1 MSLSPH
7 RNRVVR
13 VQKRVGDL
21 EPRLQARTRAETPR
35 RPVERKRHA
44 GPLIPPEGR
53 LSYYFSS
60 TSLIINIF
68 LLIGGIHAHPRVSGK
83 LIDSQA
89 LSLKS
94 DSAAPVCVS
103 HNKIKPLY
111 PTQPQQNNSHRPPKC
126 AASPMRHATLVLCHP
141 TPTEPLSPSV
151 RKHKPNGINHSR
163 VRFVNP

>member
-1 MSLSPH
+1 MFMSLSPH

-21 EPRLQARTRAETPR
+21 EPGSKP
-35 RPVERKRHA
+35 EREWKRHVA
-44 GPLIPPEGR
+44 PLIPPEGR
-53 LSYYFSS
+53 LSYFSS

-141 TPTEPLSPSV
+141 TPTEPLSPAV
-151 RKHKPNGINHSR
+151 LKHKPNGINHSR